1 MSIEARFHVAEF
13 NERVVGAIDPE
24 TGKAKTMATVVM
36 NAVTRKM
43 GEDNVQWSEYSP
55 SGTFTIAVTQKD
67 GGAYEAFRD
76 LMGHDV
82 QILINPISVT

>member
-1 MSIEARFHVAEF
+1 MSIEARFYVAEF
-13 NERVVGAIDPE
+13 NERAIGAVNPE
-24 TGKAKTMATVVM
+24 TGEVKTMANVVL

-55 SGTFTIAVTQKD
+55 SGTFQIAVTQKE

-76 LMGHDV
+76 LLGKDV
-82 QILINPISVT
+82 RILIDAVE

>member
-1 MSIEARFHVAEF
+1 MSIEARFYVAEF
-13 NERVVGAIDPE
+13 NERALG
-24 TGKAKTMATVVM
+24 TGPDGQPATMASVVL

-55 SGTFTIAVTQKD
+55 SGQMTIAVTQKK

-76 LMGHDV
+76 LLGKDV
-82 QILINPISVT
+82 RILIDAAE